1 MNEKTP
7 DVKRITQWTIVLLAI
22 GLIVFAYLQ
31 LSQPQEE
38 KGNTFDVTPSSASL
52 VCSIGGLGSSADE
65 LSLFRTLLN
74 AANTR
79 SALRQWLETLDQLDS
94 LRSNN
99 RSWYDLLQT
108 SEITFQTPD
117 ALNPSNWSVAI
128 ALPSNASGESYMKH
142 WLPDLPKR
150 EFKGANLFIGA
161 DAGWFELRNCLVISP
176 SVAMLEDIALQ
187 ADKKN
192 VLAQDE
198 AFNAS
203 YVLRSKDVPLHIASR
218 VSETGWLTLDAV
230 FTATGTLLNGFISTS
245 SESAYPLL
253 LETAAGDF
261 SIANA
266 LPYETTFLDGLHAES
281 FDSSWQSLNRYYAGS
296 PADSFWSQ
304 AWQDLG
310 DTCQCDLNEIMLGWR
325 TGEQGCAVI
334 EITDSLSE
342 AVTYTGIADTAN
354 VIDILRPIL
363 ANQATPTDGI
373 YAVGLPIA
381 FQRNSMPSAAVET
394 NYIIQ
399 IDGFLFSAASPLAL
413 KTIRAASKHLSERA
427 EFTSLLTQTS
437 KGSGRFIYQSN
448 SEITLLPASL
458 TTLLEGADHWCA
470 TTEVSQPGRILVSIA
485 LPIRVKDQAPVKAP
499 AALEPAET
507 NLVISEPVN
516 ESGRS
521 WSVINHNTQEKETLK
536 HDGKN
541 KLELVDAVGQTL
553 WALDMSPISGDVVQ
567 VDALKN
573 NKLQMAFATEG
584 GIYVLDRNGNNL
596 AGFPYLPKPP
606 VTSPLLIADYDNTKK
621 YRLIFGMGDGMLSN
635 VGIDG
640 KATSGWKYQTVNSE
654 PIIRVASAKVGGDD
668 VLIAVSKN
676 GAVQLLK
683 RTGEVKTSCTSV
695 LDGFDGKTL
704 EIIPGNDLPS
714 TSIVYSTA
722 TGAKTVQLAVQ

>member
-7 DVKRITQWTIVLLAI
+7 NAKRITQWAIVLLTL
-22 GLIVFAYLQ
+22 GLIVFAYVQ

-52 VCSIGGLGSSADE
+52 VCSIGGLDGSADE
-65 LSLFRTLLN
+65 LNLFRTLLN
-74 AANTR
+74 TANTR
-79 SALRQWLETLDQLDS
+79 SALPQWSETLDQLDS

-117 ALNPSNWSVAI
+117 ALNPGNWAVAI
-128 ALPSNASGESYMKH
+128 ALPSNSSGETYMKH

-161 DAGWFELRNCLVISP
+161 DAGWCEIRNCLIISP

-187 ADKKN
+187 TDKKN
-192 VLAQDE
+192 VLSQNE

-203 YVLRSKDVPLHIASR
+203 YELRSKDVPLHIASR
-218 VSETGWLTLDAV
+218 ISESNWLTLDAV
-230 FTATGTLLNGFISTS
+230 FTSTGTLLNGFLTTSTQN
-245 SESAYPLL
+245 ANPLQ
-253 LETAAGDF
+253 LETTAGDF

-266 LPYETTFLDGLHAES
+266 LPFETTFLDGLHAEE
-281 FDSSWQSLNRYYAGS
+281 FDSTWQSLNRYYSNS
-296 PADSFWSQ
+296 PAESFWSQ

-310 DTCQCDLNEIMLGWR
+310 DTCQCDLNEIMLSWR

-342 AVTYTGIADTAN
+342 AVTYAGIADTAN
-354 VIDILRPIL
+354 VIEILRPIL
-363 ANQATPTDGI
+363 ANQATPPDGI
-373 YAVGLPIA
+373 YAVALPIA
-381 FQRNSMPSAAVET
+381 FQRNSMPSATVET
-394 NYIIQ
+394 NYITQ

-413 KTIRAASKHLSERA
+413 KTIRTASKHLNEHDAFNSM
-427 EFTSLLTQTS
+427 LTQAS
-437 KGSGRFIYQSN
+437 KSSGRFIYQSN

-458 TTLLEGADHWCA
+458 TTLLEGANHWCV
-470 TTEVSQPGRILVSIA
+470 TTEACQPGRILVSIA

-499 AALEPAET
+499 AAIEPTET
-507 NLVISEPVN
+507 NLAMSEPVD

-541 KLELVDAVGQTL
+541 KLELIDAAGQTL
-553 WALDMSPISGDVVQ
+553 WAIEMSPVSGDVVQ

-596 AGFPYLPKPP
+596 AGFPFLPKPP
-606 VTSPLLIADYDNTKK
+606 VTSPLLVADYDNTKK

-640 KATSGWKYQTVNSE
+640 KATSGWKYQSVNSE
-654 PIIRVASAKVGGDD
+654 PIIRVASAKVSGDD
-668 VLIAVSKN
+668 VLLAVSKN
-676 GAVQLLK
+676 GAVQILK
-683 RTGEVKTSCTSV
+683 RTGEVKSACSTV
-695 LDGFDGKTL
+695 LDSFDGKTL